1 MEWEH
6 KTKQKDTWDVLAL
19 DIYGTEM
26 LAWWL
31 QQANPEYLHLLYFPA
46 GVILT
51 VPETP
56 PQASNLP
63 KAPWKRG
70 ELVSK
75 GAT

>member
-31 QQANPEYLHLLYFPA
+31 QQANPRHLHLLFFPA
-46 GVILT
+46 GVVLT
-51 VPETP
+51 VMETP
-56 PQASNLP
+56 PNATAQP
-63 KAPWKRG
+63 KAPWLRG
-70 ELVSK
+70 ELVSG
-75 GAT
+75 GAS